1 MEDEMRVSVIGMGAV
16 GTELAGYLLNM
27 SEVSEIIAVDMAREK
42 AEAEI
47 WDFAHTTSFS
57 YAKNPMLAAGSYADT
72 KDSDVVVI
80 TAGAQLQKGQ
90 SRDVLVQVNSRVIR
104 DIIGEIERYSPG
116 AIVLIVTN
124 PVDIITQIALRHS
137 SYPRTRVI
145 SAGTIVDTARLMR
158 ILSDHV
164 KLDPKNV
171 FGYVLGDHSST
182 SFIPW
187 SICNICGLDIDSYC
201 RLNGIEPID
210 RAAVKQRV
218 RDIGLEIFA
227 RKGNTNHAIAAS
239 VFRIIRAIATNE
251 HSVLP
256 VGALLKNQ
264 YGVDDIV
271 MSVPCVIGRGGVQ
284 RILNYRF
291 TAEEQQEFHV
301 SEAHLRQLL
310 ALAGD

>member
-1 MEDEMRVSVIGMGAV
+1 MRVSVIGMGAV
-16 GTELAGYLLNM
+16 GTELVGYLVNM
-27 SEVSEIIAVDMAREK
+27 SEVSEIVAVDMAREK

-47 WDFAHTTSFS
+47 WDFATTTAFI
-57 YAKNPMLAAGSYADT
+57 YAKNPELVAGDYAAT
-72 KDSDVVVI
+72 KDSDVVVV

-90 SRDVLVQVNSRVIR
+90 SRDALVQANSRIIK
-104 DIIGEIERYSPG
+104 DIVAEIERYSPG
-116 AIVLIVTN
+116 AIVIIVTN
-124 PVDIITQIALRHS
+124 PVDVIAQIALRHS

-158 ILSDHV
+158 ILSEHV

-187 SICNICGLDIDSYC
+187 SICNICGVDVDSYC
-201 RLNGIEPID
+201 QLNGIGPIGK
-210 RAAVKQRV
+210 AEVKQRM
-218 RDIGLEIFA
+218 RDIGLDIFA
-227 RKGNTNHAIAAS
+227 RKGNTNHGIAAS
-239 VFRIIRAIATNE
+239 VFRIVRAIAANE

-256 VGALLKNQ
+256 VGVLLQNQ

-284 RILNYRF
+284 KILNYRF
-291 TAEEQQEFHV
+291 TPEEQQEFHA

>member
-1 MEDEMRVSVIGMGAV
+1 MRVSVIGMGAV
-16 GTELAGYLLNM
+16 GTELVGYLLNM

-47 WDFAHTTSFS
+47 WDFAHTTAFS
-57 YAKNPMLAAGSYADT
+57 YAKNPMLLAGGYADA
-72 KDSDVVVI
+72 KDSDVVVV

-90 SRDVLVQVNSRVIR
+90 SRDTLVRVNSRVIQ
-104 DIIGEIERYSPG
+104 DIVGEIERYSPG

-124 PVDIITQIALRHS
+124 PVDILTQIALRHS
-137 SYPRTRVI
+137 SFPRTRVI
-145 SAGTIVDTARLMR
+145 SAGTIVDTARFMR

-201 RLNGIEPID
+201 QLNGIDPVD
-210 RAAVKQRV
+210 RAEVLQRV
-218 RDIGLEIFA
+218 RNIGLDIFS
-227 RKGNTNHAIAAS
+227 RKGNTNHGIAAS

-256 VGALLKNQ
+256 VGVLLKNQ
-264 YGVDDIV
+264 YGVDGIV

-284 RILNYRF
+284 KILNYRF
-291 TAEEQQEFHV
+291 TPEEQQEFHV